1 MKFSEFFASF
11 KELLET
17 SPAEELNDDSKYL
30 FLSDLHMGDGGKTD
44 DLRPNRGIVQAA
56 LARYYL
62 EQDYILV
69 LGGDIEDLSK
79 FKLRE
84 IRSAW
89 YGLYAIFNEFAQ
101 RGALRKILG
110 NHDLALLREEDY
122 PYELLH
128 WLRLVRK
135 GKTIFAFHGHQASRV
150 FVRYRY
156 LSNFIVRY
164 LAKPFRIKNT
174 SISSDSRHRFKA
186 ERRVYRASK
195 RLGIV
200 SLSGH
205 THRPLFESLSKYEN
219 LRWKIEELLR
229 GYAESGS
236 EGKDTIAE
244 LIRVYRAEYERL
256 GRAERKRGLSR
267 SLYEE
272 RDVLIPCLFNSGC
285 ATGKSGFTAVEL
297 AGGSISLVHWT
308 DQTRPREYLER
319 EALAKESLD
328 GSPCTRYVLRRDGL
342 DEIFARI
349 ELMR

>member
-11 KELLET
+11 KELLDA
-17 SPAEELNDDSKYL
+17 SPIEELDDSKKYL

-44 DLRPNRGIVQAA
+44 DLRANRGIVQNA

-62 EQDYILV
+62 ERGYILI

-79 FKLRE
+79 FKMRE
-84 IRSAW
+84 IRAAW
-89 YGLYAIFNEFAQ
+89 YGLYAIFDGFAQ

-110 NHDLALLREEDY
+110 NHDISLLREEGY

-128 WLRLVRK
+128 GLRLERN

-150 FVRYRY
+150 FVRYQY
-156 LSNFIVRY
+156 VSDFVVRY
-164 LAKPFRIKNT
+164 LAKPFRVKNT
-174 SISSDSRHRFKA
+174 SISGDSRHRFKA
-186 ERRVYRASK
+186 ERRIYRASK

-205 THRPLFESLSKYEN
+205 THRPLFESLSKYES

-229 GYAESGS
+229 SYAEAGA
-236 EGKDTIAE
+236 EGRDTIAE
-244 LIRVYRAEYERL
+244 LIQVYRAEYERL
-256 GRAERKRGLSR
+256 GRKARKNGLSR

-285 ATGKSGFTAVEL
+285 ATGKSGITAVEIE
-297 AGGSISLVHWT
+297 GGAVSLVHWT
-308 DQTRPREYLER
+308 DSSRPREYLER
-319 EALAKESLD
+319 EAVFKEVLAD
-328 GSPCTRYVLRRDGL
+328 TPYTRYVLVRDSL
-342 DEIFARI
+342 DKVFARI